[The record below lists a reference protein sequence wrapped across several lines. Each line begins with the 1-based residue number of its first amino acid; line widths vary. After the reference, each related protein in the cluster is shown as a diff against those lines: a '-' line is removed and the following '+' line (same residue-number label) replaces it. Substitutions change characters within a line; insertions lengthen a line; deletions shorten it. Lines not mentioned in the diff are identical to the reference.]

1 MEKEI
6 IDMDMK
12 NSGGMS
18 AIHQAAA
25 MGHHEIVK
33 ILVEAGV
40 DINDRDNFNQTVAH
54 FTSNFL
60 TFKV

>member
-1 MEKEI
+1 
-6 IDMDMK
+6 MDMK

-33 ILVEAGV
+33 LLVEAGV

-54 FTSNFL
+54 LTSNFL